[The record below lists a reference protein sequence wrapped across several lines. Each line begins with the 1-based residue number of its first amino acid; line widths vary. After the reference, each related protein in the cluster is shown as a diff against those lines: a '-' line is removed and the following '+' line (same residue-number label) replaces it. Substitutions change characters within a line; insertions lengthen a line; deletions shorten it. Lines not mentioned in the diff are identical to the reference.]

1 MGVPGLIAMP
11 GTDVDAKEER
21 GRSFAT
27 LHWWDGRGGR
37 GGGRDRR
44 RGMRAAMI
52 HRERTDFFFAWEDV
66 MPACLASV
74 RFAASILRVLFTNF
88 QFLLLGGDDKAG
100 MDGEKGLNH
109 TKEWTITVG
118 VGSLHLIYRGYNK

>member
-52 HRERTDFFFAWEDV
+52 HRERTDFFFCV
-66 MPACLASV
+66 
-74 RFAASILRVLFTNF
+74 
-88 QFLLLGGDDKAG
+88 GGCDAR
-100 MDGEKGLNH
+100 LPC
-109 TKEWTITVG
+109 
-118 VGSLHLIYRGYNK
+118 VGSFCRVDSPRFIYQLPIPFVGGR